1 MSTITL
7 LIAVAFF
14 VAAIIVGSTT
24 ENTWGNVAIT
34 WALLSVG
41 ALFFGLT
48 LTF

>member
-14 VAAIIVGSTT
+14 VAAVLVGSTT
-24 ENTWGNVAIT
+24 ENTWKNCAIT

-41 ALFFGLT
+41 AVLFGIILT
-48 LTF
+48 L